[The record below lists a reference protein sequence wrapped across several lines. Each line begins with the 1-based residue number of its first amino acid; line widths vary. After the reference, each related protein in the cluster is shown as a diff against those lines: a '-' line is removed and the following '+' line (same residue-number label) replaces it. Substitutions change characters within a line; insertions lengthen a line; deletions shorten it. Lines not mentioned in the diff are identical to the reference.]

1 MLDIIVIRIAE
12 DIRDTTRQATGTHG
26 ILTSRNSGI
35 RNAITLQVDI
45 REGESLLETSFNEDT
60 GKRKMKDVST
70 EVK

>member
-1 MLDIIVIRIAE
+1 MVIRIAE
-12 DIRDTTRQATGTHG
+12 DIRDITRQATGTHG

-45 REGESLLETSFNEDT
+45 CEGEETGFNEDT